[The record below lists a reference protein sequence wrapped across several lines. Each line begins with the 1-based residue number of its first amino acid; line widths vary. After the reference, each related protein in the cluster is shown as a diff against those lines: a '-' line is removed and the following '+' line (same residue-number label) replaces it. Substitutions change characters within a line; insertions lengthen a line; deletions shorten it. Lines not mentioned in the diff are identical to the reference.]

1 MKDEQNY
8 WKRQSRFTRRRLVL
22 TAGMAAAAFAVAC
35 GSKSSQGGSTPS
47 SSSGTASGATAS
59 GTPKQGGT
67 LTVTQTTNPPTLDAQ
82 RTTSFYSLLQSS
94 AVYSRLLRWKSGPD
108 SSVIENHDVEPDL
121 ALSFESSD
129 AITWTV
135 KLRPDAKY
143 QNIPPVNGHPVE
155 AEDVKAAFGRGLS
168 ADSPFR
174 ASLEMMDPSQIATP
188 DKSTVVFTLKY
199 PYAPFQAIL
208 ASANYGWIYPRE
220 AAAGA
225 FDPAKTMIGSGPF
238 LFDKYTP
245 DVDLQ
250 YKRNP
255 DFYNK
260 SIPHID
266 SMRWTIVPDTS
277 QQRAQFTG
285 GNLDIIG
292 SGGST
297 GISAFDLD
305 AIKRDNP
312 KALIK
317 KGDPQAGQLL
327 FANLGDPTSPFQ
339 DVRLRRAFSMG
350 IDRPT
355 IAKAVYNNDAVPQW
369 YVPLALGKW
378 ALHQEQLPSD
388 VAQWYKYDPAN
399 AKKMLQASGHDND
412 QFKLIF
418 VTGYLGPAYEQA
430 AQATANMLQQAG
442 LKVQLVQVDYT
453 KDFIGGGKGIRYGNF
468 DKNSLVFAGLTNL
481 SDADDYL
488 SAYWR
493 TNASS
498 GLSKLSDPKL
508 DADIAHARTLVNEN
522 ERAKAY
528 LDIQKYMA
536 DQAFGIA
543 GFAVQYSY
551 RVSQPRIQGYNYDLG
566 YGTGL
571 ESWSQLWVQ
580 N

>member
-1 MKDEQNY
+1 MKDNQSY
-8 WKRQSRFTRRRLVL
+8 WNRARRLTRRRLMV
-22 TAGMAAAAFAVAC
+22 TAGVVTAAFAAAC
-35 GSKSSQGGSTPS
+35 GSKGGQGTTSSG
-47 SSSGTASGATAS
+47 SSSGTATA
-59 GTPKQGGT
+59 GTPKQGGS

-94 AVYSRLLRWKSGPD
+94 AVYSRLLRWKSGAD

-121 ALSFESSD
+121 ALSFESPD
-129 AITWTV
+129 AVTWTV

-143 QNIPPVNGHPVE
+143 QNIPPVSGHPVE

-174 ASLEMMDPSQIATP
+174 ASLEMMDPAQIATP

-220 AAAGA
+220 AATGA
-225 FDPAKTMIGSGPF
+225 YDPAKTMIGSGPF

-260 SIPHID
+260 ALPYID
-266 SMRWTIVPDTS
+266 TLRWTVVPDTS
-277 QQRAQFTG
+277 QQHAQFTA
-285 GNLDIIG
+285 GNLDVLG

-297 GISAFDLD
+297 QITSFDID
-305 AIKRDNP
+305 ALKRDNP
-312 KALIK
+312 KAVIK

-355 IAKAVYNNDAVPQW
+355 IAKAVYNNDAVAQW

-388 VAQWYKYDPAN
+388 TAQWYKYDPTN
-399 AKKMLQASGHDND
+399 AKKMLQASGHDGD

-468 DKNSLVFAGLTNL
+468 DKDSLVFAGLTNL

-488 SAYWR
+488 AAYWR

-498 GLSKLSDPKL
+498 GVSKLSDPKL
-508 DADIAHARTLVNEN
+508 DADIAHARTLVNAD
-522 ERAKAY
+522 ERQKAY
-528 LDIQKYMA
+528 IAIQTYMA
-536 DQAFGIA
+536 DQVFGIA

-551 RVSQPRIQGYNYDLG
+551 RMSQPRLQSYNYDLG
-566 YGTGL
+566 YGVGL
-571 ESWSQLWVQ
+571 ESWAQLGVQ
-580 N
+580 S

>member
-1 MKDEQNY
+1 MKDNQNY
-8 WKRQSRFTRRRLVL
+8 WTNPRQITRRRLMV
-22 TAGMAAAAFAVAC
+22 TAGVTAAAFAAAC
-35 GSKSSQGGSTPS
+35 GSKGGQGTSSTGA
-47 SSSGTASGATAS
+47 SSGTTTS
-59 GTPKQGGT
+59 GTPKQGGS

-121 ALSFESSD
+121 ALSFESPD
-129 AITWTV
+129 AVTWTV

-143 QNIPPVNGHPVE
+143 QNIAPVSGHPVE
-155 AEDVKAAFGRGLS
+155 AEDVKAAFGRGL
-168 ADSPFR
+168 AAESPYR
-174 ASLEMMDPSQIATP
+174 ASLEMMDPAQIATP

-220 AAAGA
+220 AATGA
-225 FDPAKTMIGSGPF
+225 YDPAKTMIGSGPF

-260 SIPHID
+260 SIPYVDTLH
-266 SMRWTIVPDTS
+266 WTVVPDTS
-277 QQRAQFTG
+277 QQHAQFTA
-285 GNLDIIG
+285 GNLDVLG

-297 GISAFDLD
+297 QITSFDID
-305 AIKRDNP
+305 ALKRDNP

-355 IAKAVYNNDAVPQW
+355 IAKAVYNNDAVEQW

-388 VAQWYKYDPAN
+388 TAQWYKYDPAN
-399 AKKMLQASGHDND
+399 AKKLLQASGHDSD

-418 VTGYLGPAYEQA
+418 VTGYLGPAYQQA
-430 AQATANMLQQAG
+430 AEATANMLQQAG

-468 DKNSLVFAGLTNL
+468 DKDSLVFAGLTNL

-488 SAYWR
+488 AAYWR

-498 GLSKLSDPKL
+498 GVSKLSDPKL
-508 DADIAHARTLVNEN
+508 DADIAHARTLVNAD
-522 ERAKAY
+522 ERQKAY
-528 LDIQKYMA
+528 IAIQMYMA
-536 DQAFGIA
+536 DQVFGIA

-551 RVSQPRIQGYNYDLG
+551 RMSQPRLQGYNYDLG
-566 YGTGL
+566 YGVGL
-571 ESWSQLWVQ
+571 ESWAQLGVQ
-580 N
+580 S